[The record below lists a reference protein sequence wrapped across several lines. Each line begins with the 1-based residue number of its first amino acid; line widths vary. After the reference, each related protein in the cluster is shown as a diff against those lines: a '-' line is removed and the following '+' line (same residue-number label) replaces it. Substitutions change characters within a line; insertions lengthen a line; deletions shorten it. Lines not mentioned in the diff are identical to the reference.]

1 LKQTDLGP
9 PTSTPGPL
17 GLRAAIRTG
26 IAGSLTI
33 GLFFLAACHKT
44 SGTGVIATVGD
55 QKISRE
61 ELVRTIAEMKLPDK
75 VPASV
80 PSDVLNRLIDRA
92 LINQEAE
99 REGLATEP
107 AISRKIRNSR
117 ERILRQALIQQKVD
131 AQVHVTDADVRTYF
145 DQHKNEIKQPGFV
158 VVRQLILP
166 DLKTAQGVARS
177 LKKTHGFARAIQ
189 HYKGGPVGKIF
200 EGTVPPQF
208 SKYFFNTPKGQV
220 TGPLALKDGVH
231 YFKIDR
237 VEPGKLLSFDEAKSG
252 ISQFLTSQQKQER
265 YQAFLNSL
273 RAKTKISI
281 DQKGLGEVMGAST
294 TASSGATP
302 GTK

>member
-1 LKQTDLGP
+1 LNQTEHCARTSP
-9 PTSTPGPL
+9 PEPLTSGAPC
-17 GLRAAIRTG
+17 RTG
-26 IAGSLTI
+26 KAGALV
-33 GLFFLAACHKT
+33 LALVLLAACHKT
-44 SGTGVIATVGD
+44 SGTGIIATVGD
-55 QKISRE
+55 QKISKE
-61 ELVRTIAEMKLPDK
+61 ELVRTISAMKLPSK

-107 AISRKIRNSR
+107 SISRKIRNSR
-117 ERILRQALIQQKVD
+117 ERILRQALIQKKVD
-131 AQVHVTDADVRTYF
+131 SQVHVTDADVKTYY

-166 DLKTAQGVARS
+166 DMKTAQAVA
-177 LKKTHGFARAIQ
+177 KTLRKSHGFGKAI
-189 HYKGGPVGKIF
+189 HRYNGGPVGKIF

-208 SKYFFNTPKGQV
+208 AKYFFGLPAGKV

-231 YFKIDR
+231 YFKIDK
-237 VEPGKLLSFDEAKSG
+237 VERGKLLSFDEARSG

-273 RAKTKISI
+273 RAKTKIAI
-281 DQKGLGEVMGAST
+281 DQKGLGEVMGAAT
-294 TASSGATP
+294 TASTGADP
-302 GTK
+302 GSK